1 MVGRD
6 ILSIALDRGEDPMD
20 VLFDILIEE
29 NAGAIMVFTMMNEED
44 MLTAL
49 VHPLGF
55 IGTDA
60 IPCPP
65 GQGRPHPR
73 GYGSFP
79 RVLGRYVREKQA
91 LTLEEAIRKMTGLS
105 AKKFGLKDRGMV
117 QEGMAA
123 DLVVFDPELIIDG
136 ATYEEPR
143 RAPQG
148 IGKVFVNGRL
158 AVSEGVVLEK
168 RAGTFLSPQS
178 GRLPV

>member
-1 MVGRD
+1 
-6 ILSIALDRGEDPMD
+6 
-20 VLFDILIEE
+20 
-29 NAGAIMVFTMMNEED
+29 MVFTMMTEAD

-49 VHPLGF
+49 VHPLGL

-79 RVLGRYVREKQA
+79 RILGRYVREKHA

-105 AKKFGLKDRGMV
+105 AEKFGLKDRGMV
-117 QEGMAA
+117 QEGMAG
-123 DLVVFDPELIIDG
+123 DLVIFDPEHVIDE

-143 RAPQG
+143 RAPAG
-148 IGKVFVNGRL
+148 IRKVFVNGRL
-158 AVSEGVVLEK
+158 AVSEGVVLGN
-168 RAGTFLSPQS
+168 RVGTFL
-178 GRLPV
+178 LPKYGGLLA